1 MTSPS
6 TYPDS
11 DRPLWVVTGGT
22 GLVGE
27 NLLNLLCNESHAD
40 FLHQDGRAWPYRPQI
55 RASYRDSSRIGS
67 QKVLA
72 RQEQEAIEW
81 MPCDLTRWGDIDRLV
96 EGAELVFH
104 CAALISYDP
113 KDQEQLMR
121 QNAQSTGR
129 LVDACL
135 AAGVRRLVHVSS
147 IAALGPP
154 RAGEPVN
161 EDSPWNEKEKSSVY
175 GLSKFA
181 AEMEIWRGQEEGL
194 EVIVVNPSVI
204 LGTGAMDSGSN
215 QMFTKVR
222 RGLKFYSSGSLGIVD
237 VRDVAK
243 ACLMLHQHNLIG
255 QRFLLNGANLTFKHL
270 FEEMAACIGCQPPTV
285 CPPYWLAKFSAGI
298 LQWWANLRGQRNYI
312 SAETVKAAYTR
323 KHYDGSRI
331 LRALPQ
337 FHYTAWTQTIA
348 DGVAHQGLFA

>member
-1 MTSPS
+1 MNNPS
-6 TYPDS
+6 THS
-11 DRPLWVVTGGT
+11 ESVRPLWVVTGGT

-27 NLLNLLCNESHAD
+27 NLLHRLCAD
-40 FLHQDGRAWPYRPQI
+40 FHTDIPHQDSSAWSDKPRF
-55 RASYRDSSRIGS
+55 RASYRDLSRIGC
-67 QKVLA
+67 QKVLSP
-72 RQEQEAIEW
+72 QEQNAVEW
-81 MPCDLTRWGDIDRLV
+81 MPCDLSKWGDADKLV

-113 KDQEQLMR
+113 KDREQLMR
-121 QNAQSTGR
+121 QNAQTTGR

-154 RAGEPVN
+154 HANQPVN
-161 EDSPWNEKEKSSVY
+161 EDSSWNEKEKSSVY

-204 LGTGAMDSGSN
+204 LGTGAFDTGSN
-215 QMFTKVR
+215 QMFTKVQ

-243 ACLMLHQHNLIG
+243 ACLMLHRHNLIG
-255 QRFLLNGANLTFKHL
+255 QRFLLNGANLTFREL
-270 FEEMAACIGCQPPTV
+270 FKEMAVCIGCQPPSI
-285 CPPYWLAKFSAGI
+285 CPPYWLAQFTAGI
-298 LQWWANLRGQRNYI
+298 LQRWANLRGQRNHI

-337 FHYTAWTQTIA
+337 FQYTAWTQTVA
-348 DGVAHQGLFA
+348 DGVAHQQLFS